1 MRFFFVKDCREK
13 YRFFSAEPF
22 QHIQVQFSR
31 WKRLWE
37 EAKEKLMLLP
47 RKILVQEHAFEQVL
61 QGEKGQVEILH
72 SGCCSDQRTKVRFF
86 FFLQRQRTKHI
97 LFLIGECI
105 LLPISG
111 LAALIPGPNVFFG
124 VLALLMI
131 THWQALRGINRLAK
145 KDHVFTPTPSLKEWE
160 QSLEKKDN
168 NKCLL
173 ALEKIAEEYK
183 INNIQK
189 ILWK

>member
-1 MRFFFVKDCREK
+1 MRFFFVKDFREK

-22 QHIQVQFSR
+22 QHIQVKFSR

-37 EAKEKLMLLP
+37 QARDKLMLLP

-61 QGEKGQVEILH
+61 REEKKQVEILH
-72 SGCCSDQRTKVRFF
+72 AGCCSDQKIRVRFF

-111 LAALIPGPNVFFG
+111 LAALLPGPNVFFG
-124 VLALLMI
+124 VLALLVI
-131 THWQALRGINRLAK
+131 THWQALRGINRLIK
-145 KDHVFTPTPSLKEWE
+145 KDPVFFSSSSLKEWE
-160 QSLEKKDN
+160 LSLQKKDDD
-168 NKCLL
+168 KCVI
-173 ALEKIAEEYK
+173 ALDKIAEEYK